1 MASVAV
7 LSILARGK
15 EKATIS
21 WAESLGLQDDE
32 KYQFHYILYD
42 IDTPVN
48 VRQGWYLEVSEIKD
62 KFSRYERL
70 PQQMFRVMTRNQYG
84 INFQANNPGD
94 RKIKPESLKGIST
107 YDSAASLPPLF

>member
-42 IDTPVN
+42 IDTKVN
-48 VRQGWYLEVSEIKD
+48 VRQGWYL
-62 KFSRYERL
+62 
-70 PQQMFRVMTRNQYG
+70 
-84 INFQANNPGD
+84 
-94 RKIKPESLKGIST
+94 
-107 YDSAASLPPLF
+107 

>member
-42 IDTPVN
+42 IDTTVN
-48 VRQGWYLEVSEIKD
+48 VRQGWYL
-62 KFSRYERL
+62 
-70 PQQMFRVMTRNQYG
+70 
-84 INFQANNPGD
+84 
-94 RKIKPESLKGIST
+94 
-107 YDSAASLPPLF
+107 